1 MGQRVQFGEFWF
13 LYLQT
18 LKQMKRAV
26 LWSPLLILGLL
37 TIGLAAAHY
46 YIFSPVLGPLLKGW
60 LGFTYPQF
68 KDAFFHYPNHFVLL
82 PLILDTSVR
91 VFSILVEALFLGIF
105 SDLMISVYRG
115 EKPAFSQS
123 FGRAVKKYIKLTSVW
138 GGLLVVLYL
147 LSLYYY
153 DFLTD
158 VIGLTLKQ
166 SPRRQVAA
174 FFSLHFLAIAVY
186 SPFIFIIPS
195 IMAGGSSLSSIIG
208 RALKTFIRH
217 PIVAFGIVLIPY
229 VISATP
235 GLPLSFS
242 ARVVEV
248 FNPEMIFYLILTSIV
263 VSLIANFIMIGTAV
277 KFFMDQ
283 NES

>member
-18 LKQMKRAV
+18 IKQMKRAV

-37 TIGLAAAHY
+37 TIGLATAHY
-46 YIFSPVLGPLLKGW
+46 YIFSPVLNPLLKGF
-60 LGFTYPQF
+60 LSFTYPQY
-68 KDAFFHYPNHFVLL
+68 KDAFFHYPNHFTLL

-91 VFSILVEALFLGIF
+91 VFSILVEALFLGVF
-105 SDLMISVYRG
+105 SDLMISNYRG

-123 FGRAVKKYIKLTSVW
+123 FGRAAKRYIKLTSVW

-158 VIGLTLKQ
+158 VIGLALHQ
-166 SPRRQVAA
+166 SPRRQIAV
-174 FFSLHFLAIAVY
+174 FFSLHFLAVVIY
-186 SPFIFIIPS
+186 TPLIFIIPS
-195 IMAGGSSLSSIIG
+195 IMVGGSSLAKTIS
-208 RALKTFIRH
+208 RAFKTFIRH
-217 PIVAFGIVLIPY
+217 PFIAFGIVLIPY
-229 VISATP
+229 VISAAP

-242 ARVVEV
+242 NRVVEV
-248 FNPEMIFYLILTSIV
+248 FNPEMIFYLIITSIV
-263 VSLIANFIMIGTAV
+263 VSLITNFILMGTAV